1 MPVAVGKTL
10 ELYLLHSSFS
20 ISSFSFLSPSF
31 LFLNEG
37 ESGIFPDM
45 IVHYLDG
52 FDS

>member
-1 MPVAVGKTL
+1 MPVAVGRAL
-10 ELYLLHSSFS
+10 ELYLLTHFQPRC
-20 ISSFSFLSPSF
+20 SPSS
-31 LFLNEG
+31 LPQICFLNEG